1 MTPCNVLRDNS
12 RPAGATQGRCPQDRV
27 GLRSLGAIVAYFVY
41 TFALTPLF
49 ILLANSQAWFHDS
62 RAWIDVNFAQAPLFM
77 FDGAVTG
84 EQWANIGFT
93 AVFWLVIPLAVGLR
107 QVLRSEIT

>member
-1 MTPCNVLRDNS
+1 MVGNLLGLMSGFMLGVLI
-12 RPAGATQGRCPQDRV
+12 
-27 GLRSLGAIVAYFVY
+27 RSSPGAIVAYFVY

-49 ILLANSQAWFHDS
+49 ILLANSQAWFKDS